1 MDYKIIRFL
10 YIFSTFS
17 KEGLIICR
25 HPISSHINLTFT
37 FWRFIKYLSV
47 SLQLHCLFRSWECFH
62 EIGCP
67 CCLMVAIFRTSGSN
81 RTDKYHQHWKR
92 VWQRHPGLRAKL
104 YSTLAIATDHKIGI
118 NDSYCTQNTENTCAH
133 TQTSAC
139 THAYIHTGIIQHKKT
154 HTHTQRTKHL
164 HPQYKLHTCSRIST
178 NELKWYN
185 L

>member
-1 MDYKIIRFL
+1 MNKIIRFL

-67 CCLMVAIFRTSGSN
+67 CCLMVTIFRTSGSN

-118 NDSYCTQNTENTCAH
+118 MTHIVHRTLKTHAH
-133 TQTSAC
+133 T
-139 THAYIHTGIIQHKKT
+139 HKHLPART
-154 HTHTQRTKHL
+154 HTYTRA
-164 HPQYKLHTCSRIST
+164 
-178 NELKWYN
+178 
-185 L
+185 